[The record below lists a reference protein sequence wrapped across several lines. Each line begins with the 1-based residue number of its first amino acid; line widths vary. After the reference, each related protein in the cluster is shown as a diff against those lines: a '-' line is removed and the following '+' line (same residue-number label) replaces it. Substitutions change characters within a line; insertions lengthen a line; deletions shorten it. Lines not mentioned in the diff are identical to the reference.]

1 MAMKISISF
10 KNTKKDIQLYEHLMN
25 LDDKSAEI
33 KNILRNAYKDK
44 LLSSSEQPDNNKDVK
59 KDTINVTDF

>member
-10 KNTKKDIQLYEHLMN
+10 KNTKKDIQLYEHLMS

-44 LLSSSEQPDNNKDVK
+44 LLSSSEQPDNNKDAK

>member
-1 MAMKISISF
+1 MKISISF
-10 KNTKKDIQLYEHLMN
+10 KNTKKDIQLYEHLMS

>member
-10 KNTKKDIQLYEHLMN
+10 KNTKKDIQLYEHLMS

-44 LLSSSEQPDNNKDVK
+44 LLSSSEQPDNNKDLK

>member
-10 KNTKKDIQLYEHLMN
+10 KNTKKDIQLYEHLMS

-44 LLSSSEQPDNNKDVK
+44 LLSSSEQPYNNKDVK

>member
-10 KNTKKDIQLYEHLMN
+10 KNTKKDIQLYEHLMS

>member
-1 MAMKISISF
+1 MS
-10 KNTKKDIQLYEHLMN
+10 

-44 LLSSSEQPDNNKDVK
+44 LLSSSEQPYNNKDVK

>member
-1 MAMKISISF
+1 MKISISF
-10 KNTKKDIQLYEHLMN
+10 KNTKKDIQLYEHLMS

-59 KDTINVTDF
+59 KYTINVTDF